1 LYKVENTIPQG
12 NVLDLGTVVF
22 KGALKVDSD
31 PSDADVFINDQLK
44 GKTPLQIADL
54 PAKKTKIEIKKKA
67 MGVYIANT
75 GIAPNGLTDLGIV
88 TLSKLGTIRIDSKP
102 QGAKVFLDRAQAGIT
117 PFAMSDIE
125 PGSHV
130 LRVEYPEC
138 SPIERN
144 ITLQSGEMADLGTV
158 TFRRFLAFSEGVIA
172 DSKTGFEWVVGPD
185 RDTNYEQAKQ
195 WVAACR
201 LAGGG
206 WRMPT
211 RQELSTLYQKG
222 VGERNMDTAFKTT
235 GWAVWAEPID
245 SSSAWAFRFGLG
257 DDYSNNR
264 DYSHYFYRGFG
275 VRSRSR

>member
-1 LYKVENTIPQG
+1 MKVC
-12 NVLDLGTVVF
+12 
-22 KGALKVDSD
+22 
-31 PSDADVFINDQLK
+31 PSC
-44 GKTPLQIADL
+44 
-54 PAKKTKIEIKKKA
+54 
-67 MGVYIANT
+67 
-75 GIAPNGLTDLGIV
+75 
-88 TLSKLGTIRIDSKP
+88 
-102 QGAKVFLDRAQAGIT
+102 
-117 PFAMSDIE
+117 IE

-158 TFRRFLAFSEGVIA
+158 TFRRFLVFSEGVIA
-172 DSKTGFEWVVGPD
+172 DSKTGLEWVVGPD

-235 GWAVWAEPID
+235 GWWVWAEPRD
-245 SSSAWAFRFGLG
+245 SSSAWNF
-257 DDYSNNR
+257 S
-264 DYSHYFYRGFG
+264 FYDGYESWDTLDFSFNARGFG
-275 VRSRSR
+275 VRSRPR